1 MSSFHE
7 VVEQF
12 QDITTK
18 HTKLANDIR
27 KLREEGEFT
36 SDNTSNIKES
46 YRKFKKAV
54 NSFQVPELKRGLDTN
69 SAGFCFA
76 VGILRSFKNLV
87 PYFAC
92 NVELARAFL
101 LP

>member
-1 MSSFHE
+1 MSSFHG

-18 HTKLANDIR
+18 HTKLANDIQ

-69 SAGFCFA
+69 A
-76 VGILRSFKNLV
+76 SFDASPQLE
-87 PYFAC
+87 Y
-92 NVELARAFL
+92 
-101 LP
+101 

>member
-27 KLREEGEFT
+27 KLRKEGEFT
-36 SDNTSNIKES
+36 SDNTSNIKNHTGNL
-46 YRKFKKAV
+46 RK
-54 NSFQVPELKRGLDTN
+54 L
-69 SAGFCFA
+69 
-76 VGILRSFKNLV
+76 
-87 PYFAC
+87 
-92 NVELARAFL
+92 
-101 LP
+101 